1 MILALIVLS
10 VIVLFHEFGH
20 FLLARLNNIA
30 VMEFAVGFGPTILS
44 YKSKKSGTRYSVKLL
59 PFGGFCAMRGESEED
74 EAAEEAGSDKAGS
87 DKEKSMA
94 KGDSFFEKSVL
105 ARISVLAA
113 GPLFNFLM
121 AFVFAVVIVF
131 WAGYDS
137 PDITQVSEGSAAEV
151 AGLSA
156 GDVITKIGSRR
167 VWIARDVM
175 LYMSVCPEEDI
186 SVQYKRYDADAGKWV
201 KNSVLLDSE
210 KLTVQYGRRLMGITF
225 SGGGTRADSLLSLV
239 CYGAAE
245 VRYTIYAVIDGLGQM
260 IKGKVTGDDIAGPIR
275 IAAIIDNTVQQA
287 SPYGFQVVLMNILNL
302 MVMFAANLGIMN
314 LLPIPGLD
322 GGRLVFLLWELITG
336 KPVNRSFEGVFS
348 MAGMAFLGAIMV
360 LVMLNDL
367 KSLF

>member
-74 EAAEEAGSDKAGS
+74 EAAEEAGSDK
-87 DKEKSMA
+87 EKSMA

-121 AFVFAVVIVF
+121 AFVFAVVIVS

-137 PDITQVSEGSAAEV
+137 PDITQVSEGSAAEA

-175 LYMSVCPEEDI
+175 LYMSVCPDEDI